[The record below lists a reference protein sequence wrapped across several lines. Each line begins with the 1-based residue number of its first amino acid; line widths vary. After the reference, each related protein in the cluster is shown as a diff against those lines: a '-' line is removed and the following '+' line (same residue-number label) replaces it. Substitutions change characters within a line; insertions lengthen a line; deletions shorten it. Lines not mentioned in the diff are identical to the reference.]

1 MPLGGA
7 CALPD
12 LRARRG
18 MTGERTRRRMV
29 ERDDAVKSTLIASL
43 GSSGDG
49 ARQTLNAMLSVDD
62 AQILEGGRGEAE
74 ARSRRAKQTSTL
86 TEGKLTEGPF
96 FGVKTAKERRF
107 TAVTKK
113 EESGSKNRM
122 EMGMSGEV
130 CCGRVGDGES
140 GGLRKKLRREAKD

>member
-1 MPLGGA
+1 VPLGGA

-43 GSSGDG
+43 DSSGDG
-49 ARQTLNAMLSVDD
+49 ARQTLNAMLSVND
-62 AQILEGGRGEAE
+62 ARILKGGRGEAE

-86 TEGKLTEGPF
+86 IEGKLTEGPF
-96 FGVKTAKERRF
+96 FGVKTAKGRRF

-113 EESGSKNRM
+113 GESGSKIRM
-122 EMGMSGEV
+122 KMGMSGGFV
-130 CCGRVGDGES
+130 VVGLAMEGV
-140 GGLRKKLRREAKD
+140 EA

>member
-43 GSSGDG
+43 DSLGDG
-49 ARQTLNAMLSVDD
+49 ARQTLNAMLSVND
-62 AQILEGGRGEAE
+62 AWRGVE
-74 ARSRRAKQTSTL
+74 ARLK
-86 TEGKLTEGPF
+86 
-96 FGVKTAKERRF
+96 
-107 TAVTKK
+107 
-113 EESGSKNRM
+113 
-122 EMGMSGEV
+122 
-130 CCGRVGDGES
+130 
-140 GGLRKKLRREAKD
+140 REAAAQSKQAR

>member
-1 MPLGGA
+1 
-7 CALPD
+7 
-12 LRARRG
+12 
-18 MTGERTRRRMV
+18 MV

-43 GSSGDG
+43 DSSGDG

-113 EESGSKNRM
+113 EESWSKIRM
-122 EMGMSGEV
+122 EMGMSERV
-130 CCGRVGDGES
+130 CCGRVGDGGS